1 MNEGFVAAMF
11 ILCIG
16 CLFGGGLFGFT
27 ATSCKDKI
35 AAKISGTLF
44 FLSVLFVGLG
54 VFGALRVSKQPV
66 YEFRVNAHFI
76 DGYSR
81 VYTITSKH
89 NPHIES
95 HRGTY
100 WLNTNEGRILGVI
113 RCDVLSKKEVKSQ

>member
-27 ATSCKDKI
+27 ATSNKDKI
-35 AAKISGTLF
+35 AAKISGALF

-113 RCDVLSKKEVKSQ
+113 RCDVLSKKEVKEE